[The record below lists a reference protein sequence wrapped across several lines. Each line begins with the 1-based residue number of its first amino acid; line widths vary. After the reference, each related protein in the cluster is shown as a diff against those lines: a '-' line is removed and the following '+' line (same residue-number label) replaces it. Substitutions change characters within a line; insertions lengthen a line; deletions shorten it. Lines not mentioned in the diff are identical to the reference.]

1 METTPRRR
9 ALGKGLNELFSTE
22 VLDFDSLEEKILTET
37 PKEEIVELNL
47 DELRSNPYQPRVVFD
62 EKSLEELCQSIKEH
76 GVFQPIIVK
85 KSIHGYEIIAGE
97 RRVKASRMAGLST
110 IPAIV
115 RDFDDTQMMEIAL
128 LENLQ
133 REDLNPIEEANAYI
147 KIMDAKGLTQEEFSR
162 IIGKSQAYVNNT
174 IGLIRLPKEVKD
186 LLIQNKI
193 SMTHARI
200 LSKISDKDL
209 IVSLANKVVNEGI
222 SVRQLEELSQGA
234 DVPKV
239 QKVQRKLNEENQEYK
254 YIEEKLCEHLG
265 TKVRVYKN
273 KMEIKYSNIN
283 DLNRIL
289 DILKINNLEK

>member
-1 METTPRRR
+1 MEQPRRR
-9 ALGKGLNELFSTE
+9 ALGKGLEELFSTE
-22 VLDFDSLEEKILTET
+22 VLDFDSLEEKIITET
-37 PKEEIVELNL
+37 PKEEIVEIPL

-62 EKSLEELCQSIKEH
+62 EDALNELAASIKEH

-85 KSIHGYEIIAGE
+85 KSIKGYEIIAGE
-97 RRVKASRMAGLST
+97 RRVKACRMLGLKT

-115 RDFDDTQMMEIAL
+115 REFDDTQMMEIAL

-133 REDLNPIEEANAYI
+133 REDLNPFEEASAYV
-147 KIMDAKGLTQEEFSR
+147 KIMNAKGLTQEEFSKV
-162 IIGKSQAYVNNT
+162 IGKSQSYINNT
-174 IGLIRLPKEVKD
+174 MGLLRLPDEVKNMV
-186 LLIQNKI
+186 IKNEI

-209 IVSLANKVVNEGI
+209 VKSLAKRVVDEGM
-222 SVRQLEELSQGA
+222 SVRTLEEIAKGN
-234 DVPKV
+234 DIPKV
-239 QKVQRKLNEENQEYK
+239 QKVKRVLNEEKSEYK
-254 YIEEKLCEHLG
+254 YIEDNLCEKLG

-289 DILKINNLEK
+289 EILHMNDIEK